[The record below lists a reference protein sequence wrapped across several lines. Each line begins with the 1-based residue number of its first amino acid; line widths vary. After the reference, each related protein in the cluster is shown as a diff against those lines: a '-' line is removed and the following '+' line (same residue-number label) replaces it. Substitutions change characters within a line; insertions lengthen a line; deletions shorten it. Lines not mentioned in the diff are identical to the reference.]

1 MEEERVELLDCAP
14 GRVMDT
20 PREFRAGNF
29 RIGFV
34 TTLGALLA
42 LFLGF
47 ASSVIGS
54 ILALTFAAFFIG
66 LGLAPA
72 TAWFRKKGVGTA
84 GTILIMTGVFLLFA
98 VIVVFLLVPVVW
110 DQATTL
116 IAGLPEQFK
125 QIEQQDWFI
134 GLDPGLTGLFTAFA
148 VWVTTTFSDPK
159 TWVAIGGG
167 AFQVGA
173 GLLNGVLSTLIL
185 LVLTMHFVVAL
196 PSIKAGFYS
205 LIPFARREG
214 VVVITEEIADSV
226 GKFLRGQVVLAL
238 LNATF
243 TFILLT
249 ILRVPS
255 AFLLAI
261 LAFPV
266 TIIPLV
272 GSVIMTAI
280 IVTVCLFNSPI
291 DAIIALVVMI
301 VYMQVESLALTP
313 RIVGRAMKI
322 PPYFIILGTLIGGTL
337 LGLLGVLIAG
347 PVIASLLLIT
357 RAVVVR
363 RRAADF
369 QPE

>member
-1 MEEERVELLDCAP
+1 MDAP
-14 GRVMDT
+14 RI
-20 PREFRAGNF
+20 FRTSNF
-29 RIGFV
+29 RVGFV

-42 LFLGF
+42 LLLGF
-47 ASSVIGS
+47 ASSAIGS
-54 ILALTFAAFFIG
+54 ILALTFAAFFIA

-72 TAWFRKKGVGTA
+72 ISWFRKKGVGTA
-84 GTILIMTGVFLLFA
+84 GAILIVTGVFLLFG
-98 VIVVFLLVPVVW
+98 VIVVFFILPLVW

-116 IAGLPEQFK
+116 ITGLPEQFR

-134 GLDPGLTGLFTAFA
+134 GLDPRLTSVFKAFA

-159 TWVAIGGG
+159 TWLAIGGG
-167 AFQVGA
+167 AIQVGA
-173 GLLNGVLSTLIL
+173 GLLNGVLSVLIL

-196 PSIKAGFYS
+196 PSVKAGFYS

-226 GKFLRGQVVLAL
+226 GNFLRGQVVLAL
-238 LNATF
+238 FNATF

-255 AFLLAI
+255 AFLLAV
-261 LAFPV
+261 LAFPL
-266 TIIPLV
+266 TLIPLV
-272 GSVIMTAI
+272 GSVISTSI

-313 RIVGRAMKI
+313 RIVGRAVNI
-322 PPYFIILGTLIGGTL
+322 PPYFVILGALIGGTL
-337 LGLLGVLIAG
+337 LGLLGVLISG

-357 RAVVVR
+357 RAVVVP

-369 QPE
+369 QPG

>member
-1 MEEERVELLDCAP
+1 
-14 GRVMDT
+14 MDM
-20 PREFRAGNF
+20 PRQFRMSNF

-42 LFLGF
+42 LLLGF
-47 ASSVIGS
+47 ASSIIAS
-54 ILALTFAAFFIG
+54 ILALTFAAFFIA

-72 TAWFRKKGVGTA
+72 IAWLRKKGVGTA
-84 GTILIMTGVFLLFA
+84 GAILVVTGVFLLFGS
-98 VIVVFLLVPVVW
+98 VVVFLLVPLVW

-116 IAGLPEQFK
+116 ITGLPEQFK
-125 QIEQQDWFI
+125 QIEQQDWFV
-134 GLDPGLTGLFTAFA
+134 GLDPGLRGLFTAFA

-159 TWVAIGGG
+159 TWLAIGGG
-167 AFQVGA
+167 AIHVGA
-173 GLLNGVLSTLIL
+173 GLLNGVFCTLIL

-226 GKFLRGQVVLAL
+226 GNFLRGQVVLAL

-261 LAFPV
+261 LAFPL
-266 TIIPLV
+266 TLIPLV
-272 GSVIMTAI
+272 GSVISTSI

-291 DAIIALVVMI
+291 NAIIALVVMI
-301 VYMQVESLALTP
+301 VYMQVESLAFTP
-313 RIVGRAMKI
+313 RIVGRAMNI
-322 PPYFIILGTLIGGTL
+322 PPYFIILGALIGGTL
-337 LGLLGVLIAG
+337 LGLLGVLVSG

-357 RAVVVR
+357 RAVAVR